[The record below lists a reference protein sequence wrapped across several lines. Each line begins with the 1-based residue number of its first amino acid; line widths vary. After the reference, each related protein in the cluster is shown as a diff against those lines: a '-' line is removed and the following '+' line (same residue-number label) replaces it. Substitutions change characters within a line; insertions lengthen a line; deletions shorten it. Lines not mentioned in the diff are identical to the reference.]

1 MKKLARL
8 FLSVQPFPFKRWL
21 ETDLIIKDQTGLLF
35 LEFND
40 AKNILTFVRRHEA
53 EKMVFPLNVMFQIY
67 KTAKKGCAIYR
78 NFSKF
83 GCGFA
88 VFDISVPDF
97 SSFLFCIE
105 ILNPFLSTSKVPF
118 ELNEKPKLYCRILNK
133 LEVICLTWNG
143 LYPKVKKEKKKI
155 IKTGYHAF
163 VYLGIQTARNKLG
176 KQINCP
182 RSLKSKSLLSV
193 QEDY

>member
-1 MKKLARL
+1 MWCSR
-8 FLSVQPFPFKRWL
+8 FTRPP
-21 ETDLIIKDQTGLLF
+21 
-35 LEFND
+35 
-40 AKNILTFVRRHEA
+40 
-53 EKMVFPLNVMFQIY
+53 
-67 KTAKKGCAIYR
+67 KKGCAIYR

-143 LYPKVKKEKKKI
+143 LYPKVKKEKKKNKDRLSCI
-155 IKTGYHAF
+155 CISWHSNSKKQTWETDQLPTQSEIKVFA
-163 VYLGIQTARNKLG
+163 VIPRRLLGANTRWVLTTEK
-176 KQINCP
+176 
-182 RSLKSKSLLSV
+182 
-193 QEDY
+193 